1 MIYRKVTK
9 KPSDEN
15 EFQIQFLR
23 YCASQK
29 SGFTQKE
36 ALEKFPEWKNY
47 LMIVF
52 ERREVVEIL
61 AQYPNKPSLDWKF
74 AISFEGY
81 FKLIEYDEL
90 KLARINAQDAR
101 KYSLVAIFISLV
113 ALGIGVWQVIA
124 PVKIDKAQSLKFN
137 EAQYNQLLNS
147 IKKVECKLEDNK
159 VGSADC
165 ILLELGIEP
174 KK

>member
-1 MIYRKVTK
+1 MTYRKRTK
-9 KPSDEN
+9 EFLDDN
-15 EFQIQFLR
+15 DFQIQFLR
-23 YCASQK
+23 YCVSQK

-36 ALEKFPEWKNY
+36 ALEKFPEWENY
-47 LMIVF
+47 LISVF
-52 ERREVVEIL
+52 DRREVVEIL
-61 AQYPNKPSLDWKF
+61 TQYPNKPMLDWRY

-90 KLARINAQDAR
+90 KLARVNAQDAK
-101 KYSLVAIFISLV
+101 KYSLIAIFISLI
-113 ALGIGVWQVIA
+113 ALMIGIWQVIV
-124 PVKIDKAQSLKFN
+124 PVKIDETQYLKIDGV
-137 EAQYNQLLNS
+137 QYNQLLNS